1 MLFEAIDGFIK
12 VFKIF
17 FKAIDGFNNRDRK
30 SRLTLIL
37 AIKII
42 DLDVN
47 SFSFAEELFLNVF
60 SS

>member
-1 MLFEAIDGFIK
+1 LFEAIDGFIK
-12 VFKIF
+12 VFRIF
-17 FKAIDGFNNRDRK
+17 FKAIDGFNSRDRK

-47 SFSFAEELFLNVF
+47 SFSLAEELF
-60 SS
+60 